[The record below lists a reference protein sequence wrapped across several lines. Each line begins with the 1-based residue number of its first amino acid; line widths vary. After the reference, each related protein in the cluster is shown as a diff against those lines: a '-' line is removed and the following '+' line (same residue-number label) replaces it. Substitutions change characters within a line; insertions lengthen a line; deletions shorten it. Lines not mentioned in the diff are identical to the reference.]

1 MSAASSFST
10 SILSGTPAASAT
22 GNNNFGF
29 STQSYTNPR
38 TTETYTLS
46 WSNRAI
52 ATVRVRPDSDGGG
65 LLLQNGA
72 TLAPN
77 ASPTTVDS
85 AVISINPT
93 PRHILYRAIESNVGG
108 KSTATTRSGSTPT
121 ATRASGGNVSS
132 SSKKRKK
139 KSKFGGGAIAGVI
152 LGVLVTIATILAA
165 VLVVLKRKKKAKEEI
180 ARGED
185 DEVPKQES
193 DRMLAHGNETPHPI
207 NPAYSDAPTHSG
219 AHEPG
224 AVTVLPG
231 KNGTSAPKA

>member
-1 MSAASSFST
+1 MSAVSSFST
-10 SILSGTPAASAT
+10 SVLSGTPAASVT
-22 GNNNFGF
+22 GFNDLRF

-38 TTETYTLS
+38 TTETYILS
-46 WSNRAI
+46 WSTKAI

-77 ASPTTVDS
+77 ASPTTVNS
-85 AVISINPT
+85 AIISINPT
-93 PRHILYRAIESNVGG
+93 PRQILYRAIESNAGG
-108 KSTATTRSGSTPT
+108 KGTTTTRSGSAPT
-121 ATRASGGNVSS
+121 ATGGSGGTVSS

-152 LGVLVTIATILAA
+152 LGVLATIATILAA

-185 DEVPKQES
+185 DEVPKHES

-219 AHEPG
+219 AQEPG
-224 AVTVLPG
+224 AATVSPG
-231 KNGTSAPKA
+231 KKEISEPRA